1 MASVYLLAV
10 SSNQEKSQQLLQ
22 VGKMV
27 LLHLRNRTKKEST
40 SHLSHAISATA
51 FILQFRNYKYQL
63 CLHQANSIHLLQFPL
78 IQKPKHKLP
87 FFFSFFS
94 FFFFLSRACSLSSH
108 LRRVQKT
115 AFLMDV
121 QRHRVCILNFTFSKK
136 ICKKSYRTITADIR
150 FRAAQQ

>member
-27 LLHLRNRTKKEST
+27 LLDLRNRTKKEST

-87 FFFSFFS
+87 FFFFFFLQ
-94 FFFFLSRACSLSSH
+94 FFFFPLQSLFSVQSSQKGTKNCLSYGCSKTQSLH
-108 LRRVQKT
+108 PEFYIQQKN
-115 AFLMDV
+115 L
-121 QRHRVCILNFTFSKK
+121 
-136 ICKKSYRTITADIR
+136 
-150 FRAAQQ
+150 

>member
-1 MASVYLLAV
+1 MQFQQQHLYCNSGITNISCVCIRPIPFTFYNFLLFK
-10 SSNQEKSQQLLQ
+10 NQ
-22 VGKMV
+22 
-27 LLHLRNRTKKEST
+27 NT
-40 SHLSHAISATA
+40 
-51 FILQFRNYKYQL
+51 NY
-63 CLHQANSIHLLQFPL
+63 
-78 IQKPKHKLP
+78 P
-87 FFFSFFS
+87 FFFFLQ

-150 FRAAQQ
+150 FRAAQQWGKVQRFFNVRKQSTSSKLFIYLVGLSSCLPSTWRF